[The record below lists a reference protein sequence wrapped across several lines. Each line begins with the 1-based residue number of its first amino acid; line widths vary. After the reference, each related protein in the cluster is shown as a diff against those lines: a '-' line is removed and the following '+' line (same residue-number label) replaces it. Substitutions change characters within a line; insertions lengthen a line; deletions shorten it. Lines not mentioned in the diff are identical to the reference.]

1 MKLKLALAAT
11 TALALMTGMALADS
25 NNAVSN
31 QTGNDNSAEIT
42 QGSTSGNGHNAN
54 SDVTGS
60 HNTISI
66 DQNSATAAHGNAS
79 VLVSGDNG
87 QGDYNAVTLRQ
98 SSFQGHSFGSGEHQT
113 ASVDIHGDGNIVNG
127 TQKYGTDY
135 EQNKLTVTIRGN
147 GEGSGNAVDV
157 YQGGNGETSTTT
169 IWGDGNDVDVN
180 QGSGHNTAAIY
191 IDGNAGDGEGDGNKL
206 DVRQDHNGV
215 SFGNG
220 LTGNTA
226 QITVYGDGN
235 NANVGFGGAAATLAT
250 GAGLTPGSIVQ
261 SGAANLVTL
270 NVGSNGFD
278 SNSNAFAVKQAGTSN
293 SLTGNILG
301 NQNQSVVAQNGDSN
315 ITTLL
320 QAGDYNGAAVSQM
333 GVTNNAAVSQMGNGN
348 ATTVTQN

>member
-11 TALALMTGMALADS
+11 TALVLMTGMAMADS
-25 NNAVSN
+25 NDAVSN
-31 QTGNDNSAEIT
+31 QSGNDNSTDIV
-42 QGSTSGNGHNAN
+42 QSSTSNNGHRAN
-54 SDVTGS
+54 SDVIGN

-66 DQNSATAAHGNAS
+66 DQNSTSAAHGNAS
-79 VLVSGDNG
+79 VLVNGDNG
-87 QGDYNAVTLRQ
+87 QGDYNAVTLTQ
-98 SSFQGHSFGSGEHQT
+98 SSFQGHSIGSGEHQT
-113 ASVDIHGDGNIVNG
+113 AAVDIHGDGNIVNG

-180 QGSGHNTAAIY
+180 QGSGHNTATIY
-191 IDGNAGDGEGDGNKL
+191 IDGNAGDGEGSGNKL

-226 QITVYGDGN
+226 QITVFGDGN
-235 NANVGFGGAAATLAT
+235 NASANGGFFGDMATLA
-250 GAGLTPGSIVQ
+250 AGLTPGSIVQ

-278 SNSNAFAVKQAGTSN
+278 SNSNAFAVRQAGTSN

-301 NQNQSVVAQNGDSN
+301 NHNQSVVAQSGDSN

-320 QAGDYNGAAVSQM
+320 QSGDYNGAAVSQV
-333 GVTNNAAVSQMGNGN
+333 GSTNSTAVSQMGNGN